1 LQDCGCAGRGG
12 AGTLGSSQSNEQ
24 ESTMKPSLAGLRAAA
39 AATLVSAGALA
50 AVPAHASGTVLGAV
64 IGGGAGAVIGQSIGG
79 RDGAIIGGA
88 IGAAAG
94 VAAAQSQRGYGP
106 VGQAVVYPA
115 PVYAPPPV
123 YAPAVVYQAPPVV
136 YRAPPRVVYRPVRYE
151 PRPYYHGAP
160 GWRPG
165 YGYRH

>member
-1 LQDCGCAGRGG
+1 
-12 AGTLGSSQSNEQ
+12 
-24 ESTMKPSLAGLRAAA
+24 MKPSLAGLRAAA

-64 IGGGAGAVIGQSIGG
+64 IGGG
-79 RDGAIIGGA
+79 
-88 IGAAAG
+88 AG